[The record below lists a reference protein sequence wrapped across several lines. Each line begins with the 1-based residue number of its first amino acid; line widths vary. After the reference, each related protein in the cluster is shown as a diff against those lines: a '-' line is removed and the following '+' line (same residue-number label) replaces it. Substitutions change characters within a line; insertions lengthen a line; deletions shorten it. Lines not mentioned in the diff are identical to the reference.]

1 MLEKIFKTLINCN
14 MIFIA
19 ILSAIMS
26 FCYDDLQIYFLS
38 ITGCAVIIEIITRF
52 VIKSKVIEDSQNI
65 EEKPVPFIIR
75 INILQ
80 ILGALSFVACLYFAM
95 TEAIVFSILS
105 MLVGS
110 LFYGLQVKIQNYE

>member
-1 MLEKIFKTLINCN
+1 MLEKIFKTLIDCN

-26 FCYDDLQIYFLS
+26 FCYDDLQFYFLS
-38 ITGCAVIIEIITRF
+38 ITGVAVIIEIITRF
-52 VIKSKVIEDSQNI
+52 IIKSKVIEDSQNI
-65 EEKPVPFIIR
+65 EEKHVPFIIR

-80 ILGALSFVACLYFAM
+80 ILGALSFVTCLYFAM

-110 LFYGLQVKIQNYE
+110 LFYGLQVKIQSYE

>member
-1 MLEKIFKTLINCN
+1 MLEKAFKLFINCN

-19 ILSAIMS
+19 IISAIMS
-26 FCYDDLQIYFLS
+26 FCYDDLQLYFLI
-38 ITGCAVIIEIITRF
+38 ITGVAVVIEILTRF
-52 VIKSKVIEDSQNI
+52 VIKSKVIEDSKNAD
-65 EEKPVPFIIR
+65 EKRSPFIIR

-80 ILGALSFVACLYFAM
+80 ILGAAFFVACLYFAM

-110 LFYGLQVKIQNYE
+110 LLYGLQVKIQNYE

>member
-1 MLEKIFKTLINCN
+1 MLEKVFKLLINCN

-19 ILSAIMS
+19 ILSTIMS
-26 FCYDDLQIYFLS
+26 FFFDDFQFYFLI
-38 ITGCAVIIEIITRF
+38 ITGVAVVIEILTRF
-52 VIKSKVIEDSQNI
+52 VIKSKVIEDSKNTD
-65 EEKPVPFIIR
+65 EKRPPFIIR

-80 ILGALSFVACLYFAM
+80 ALGAVCFVACLYFAM
-95 TEAIVFSILS
+95 TEAIAFSILS